1 MPLHSNITTDN
12 FKLALWRIEEDL
24 PFFEDKFN
32 AHPDIK
38 NENKRLQ
45 WYASRHL
52 VNHMAGHP
60 TLITKDEAGKPLIPG
75 ANLSLSHTAEF
86 AAAML
91 SNSCAVGI
99 DLEMVNPKVERIAYK
114 FLRDDEIEAI
124 AATEKIEKLILYWS
138 AKEALYKLY
147 GKGEIA
153 FTTQLLIDPFT
164 LQQQGILTAAIHGI
178 ETPIENLSV
187 HYRFFNDH
195 VLTYVSY
202 TL

>member
-24 PFFEDKFN
+24 PFFEDRLS
-32 AHPDIK
+32 APPDIK

-52 VNHMAGHP
+52 VNQLAGQPVH
-60 TLITKDEAGKPLIPG
+60 IAKDEAGKPLLTD

-91 SNSCAVGI
+91 SSSHTVGI

-124 AATEKIEKLILYWS
+124 HPGEKIEKLILYWS

-153 FTTQLLIDPFT
+153 FTTQLLIEPFT
-164 LQQQGILTAAIHGI
+164 LGLQGELTAAIRGI
-178 ETPIENLSV
+178 ETPLENLTV
-187 HYRFFNDH
+187 HYRFLNDH
-195 VLTYVSY
+195 VLTYVCHQ
-202 TL
+202 L